1 MLSLAEPTCPSI
13 RLCGAGSERGRSFGS
28 ETATHYSLRSS
39 TPSRWATTSVPLT
52 HELSGD
58 RGRSAHDDDQTG
70 EGDGEVFDLLALTSE
85 NEEECSGG
93 ETRTHNLAVNSRLL
107 CH

>member
-1 MLSLAEPTCPSI
+1 MQQLAELAVASKDLASARVRAISPRKTSLLSVSDRLRSPPRSESLAQ
-13 RLCGAGSERGRSFGS
+13 RLHQIESEVVSQARR
-28 ETATHYSLRSS
+28 
-39 TPSRWATTSVPLT
+39 
-52 HELSGD
+52 
-58 RGRSAHDDDQTG
+58 
-70 EGDGEVFDLLALTSE
+70 E